1 MRSGSFV
8 DKLFPF
14 SWMSGENSEWN
25 IDFLCFCF
33 GLFFVAASFTAQ
45 KSPFIEKKKSNSC
58 LGLCSVLLNNNQSL
72 IHDNF
77 RWSKTPLG
85 KLKARA
91 VELEN
96 EARAEKEISEAKK
109 KAAAGKSWI
118 ECCRKQVHRFSLCTF
133 CLPSQI
139 NKVKLQSKISTF

>member
-1 MRSGSFV
+1 MQENATASSEATYLCGTYKRSQVCSSLNFAS
-8 DKLFPF
+8 L
-14 SWMSGENSEWN
+14 SLLETGENQNEILIFVVSVL
-25 IDFLCFCF
+25 DVSSLRFC
-33 GLFFVAASFTAQ
+33 SAQ
-45 KSPFIEKKKSNSC
+45 RSPFIEKKRNNFC
-58 LGLCSVLLNNNQSL
+58 LGWCSVPLNSNRSL

-109 KAAAGKSWI
+109 KAAAGK
-118 ECCRKQVHRFSLCTF
+118 
-133 CLPSQI
+133 
-139 NKVKLQSKISTF
+139 N